1 MKGLTLEKTGDDASC
16 RLDSHPVSSAP
27 RRTRTYNPLI
37 QSQQAGSPKSP
48 LPKDL
53 SEPALGVAH
62 YLPTDICKT
71 YPTWPSWSKHGPT
84 CPRPWTLK
92 AGIVAMVRATW
103 K

>member
-1 MKGLTLEKTGDDASC
+1 
-16 RLDSHPVSSAP
+16 
-27 RRTRTYNPLI
+27 
-37 QSQQAGSPKSP
+37 
-48 LPKDL
+48 L

-62 YLPTDICKT
+62 YLPTDICNT